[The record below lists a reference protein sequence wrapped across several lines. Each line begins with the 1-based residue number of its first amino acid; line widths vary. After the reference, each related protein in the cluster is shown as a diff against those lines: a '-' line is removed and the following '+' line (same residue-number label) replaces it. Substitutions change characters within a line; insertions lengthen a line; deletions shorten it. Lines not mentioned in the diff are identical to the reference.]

1 MVADITDSDF
11 FNPSLLE
18 VPMPGAYAHLSV
30 VNDAQKRAE
39 GAGLREETLVSLG
52 LHLKFLELGAVS
64 PDYPYL
70 TLKRG
75 QKQWADAMHYNRNA
89 TLLRAGVAT
98 VADMPEHQK
107 AKATAWLLG
116 FAAHMATDMTIH
128 PVVELLVGPYQG
140 NESEHRRCEMHQ
152 DAFIFPKVMNVGD
165 TGLSEHLSSGIAT
178 CHAPEDEDVI
188 EPAVEHAW
196 QAMLTAAYG
205 DAPASNPPLPSAWHC
220 GFRDILSTM
229 ADANH
234 LFPFARHVSSE
245 LNLAYPRKKD
255 IDPRFIKRLK
265 TPEGHMEYEAIYE
278 KARSNV
284 LALWK
289 GLDEALV
296 DGRSEALDALEDWNL
311 DTGRSVQTGKLV
323 FWSEVV

>member
-1 MVADITDSDF
+1 
-11 FNPSLLE
+11 
-18 VPMPGAYAHLSV
+18 MPGAYAHISV
-30 VNDAQKRAE
+30 VNDAQKHAE
-39 GAGLREETLVSLG
+39 GAGLREETLLSLG

-75 QKQWADAMHYNRNA
+75 QKKWADAMHYEHNA

-98 VADMPEHQK
+98 VAGMPAHQK
-107 AKATAWLLG
+107 ATATAWLLG

-152 DAFIFPKVMNVGD
+152 DAFIFPRVMNVGD
-165 TGLSEHLSSGIAT
+165 TGLSEHLSTGIAT
-178 CHAPEDEDVI
+178 CHALGDEDVI
-188 EPAVEHAW
+188 DPAVELVW
-196 QAMLTAAYG
+196 QAMLATAYG
-205 DAPASNPPLPSAWHC
+205 HEPAGDPPLPSAWHC
-220 GFRDILSTM
+220 GFRDILSAM
-229 ADANH
+229 ADTNH
-234 LFPFARHVSSE
+234 LFPFARHVCSE
-245 LNLAYPRKKD
+245 LNLAYPRMKD
-255 IDPRFIKRLK
+255 IDPRFIKRLN
-265 TPEGHMEYEAIYE
+265 TPEGRMDYEAIYE

-284 LALWK
+284 LAVWK

-296 DGRSEALDALEDWNL
+296 EGRSDALDALEDWNL

-323 FWSEVV
+323 FWKDVA